1 MIAIRAALNH
11 IGIFALLAN
20 CSCST
25 RANDTPPPRLVVVT
39 WNVEWMFDDY
49 RGDNRSELA
58 IAQSAPSK
66 EYWQAKV
73 TAVAATIAATQA
85 TIVALQE
92 IEGDQTLATIAAEL
106 RQQHNLNFRYAFIQ
120 GTDRHTEQDVGILF
134 TSGLMHYRRHEQTRE
149 MFESNNFY
157 NLSKHLVA
165 EFRWRN
171 VASPLTMMT
180 VHQRATEESED
191 YRIRQARLA
200 MHWLEPQLSQQQDV
214 ILLGDF
220 NSEHPVGDASGDMQ
234 VLVGDN
240 APHALVDLL
249 QFSQPGVRRTHL
261 IVERSYDRILVSP
274 SLVEDGPGLD
284 WVFKEIGVRG
294 ELVVRGQN
302 DGQAH
307 WDQRLELPVAE
318 FDTSDHF
325 PVVATFELQ

>member
-1 MIAIRAALNH
+1 MITEASLQSHN
-11 IGIFALLAN
+11 LL
-20 CSCST
+20 
-25 RANDTPPPRLVVVT
+25 
-39 WNVEWMFDDY
+39 
-49 RGDNRSELA
+49 
-58 IAQSAPSK
+58 SK

-73 TAVAATIAATQA
+73 TAVAATIAVTQA
-85 TIVALQE
+85 TIVVLQE

-149 MFESNNFY
+149 MFERNNFY

-165 EFRWRN
+165 EFRCD

-220 NSEHPVGDASGDMQ
+220 NSKHPVGDASGDMQ

-249 QFSQPGVRRTHL
+249 QFSQPGVRRQHS

-274 SLVEDGPGLD
+274 SLVEDGPGRLA
-284 WVFKEIGVRG
+284 FKEIGGAGRVG
-294 ELVVRGQN
+294 C
-302 DGQAH
+302 A
-307 WDQRLELPVAE
+307 WAK
-318 FDTSDHF
+318 
-325 PVVATFELQ
+325 